1 MTEQEIRVLE
11 ATLITAAQAYYN
23 GGNAVMTDAEFD
35 ALEEQLRKVD
45 PGSDVL
51 KRIGSPP
58 EDGSGWPKVTHT
70 IPMGSLSK
78 AQSWGEMQDW
88 MAKCDRDLRSQHGD
102 SNPRG
107 VIVTEKL
114 DGISLCLTYEDGVLV
129 RASTRGDGTTGEEI
143 TRNVRVMKGVPQ
155 VITHLGT
162 VHVRAE
168 IICTHE
174 DFEAYFPDESNPRN
188 TASGTAKRQSNWQKA
203 RYLTVVAYNLHWTP
217 PRGTVCNLRSDELL
231 QLEAWGFNTPTYQYA
246 PAHLGSFEGVQV
258 LYEKYAGG
266 FRKTIGYDID
276 GLVVELNSKEQ
287 RDLLGETN
295 LRPKGAIAFKF
306 AHETAETHLRDILW
320 QVGNSGRITPVAV
333 FDPVQLAGA
342 EVKRASLANVSILTG
357 LVEGQGQQYAFE
369 GDGIIVSRRND
380 VVPKV
385 ERFTGRNCNEDQ
397 NPNGAEEP
405 IVLGVPTECPA
416 CVTRLKY
423 EGEYLICPNSDSCPA
438 QKLGALKRWVQK
450 VNILHIGGAQLAA
463 LLESGMVA
471 DIADLY
477 TLPTKVGEFAALE
490 MSGRKVGGG
499 AERACASIEGKKQ
512 LTLALFAGSL
522 GINLCGRKMIQV
534 LVDAGYDTLEKLRAA
549 TYDQLARV
557 KGFGPAKAESLVFGL
572 AAHKPLINK
581 LLANGVSILPPE
593 PKKEANAAG
602 AWAGERV
609 CLTGFRDKPLQAKIE
624 AEGGEIV
631 SGVSGKTTVLVAK
644 DPNGSSSKI
653 KKARSLGI
661 QVLSREQANQR

>member
-11 ATLITAAQAYYN
+11 AKLLTAAQAYY
-23 GGNAVMTDAEFD
+23 GGGTPVMTDAEFD
-35 ALEEQLRKVD
+35 ALEAELLEAD
-45 PGSDVL
+45 PDSDVL

-58 EDGSGWPKVTHT
+58 DDGSGWPKVTHT

-78 AQSWGEMQDW
+78 AQSWDEMQDW
-88 MAKCDRDLRSQHGD
+88 MAKCTRDLRVQQSDH
-102 SNPRG
+102 SSHPI
-107 VIVTEKL
+107 IVTEKL
-114 DGISLCLTYEDGVLV
+114 DGISLLLTYEEGVLV
-129 RASTRGDGTTGEEI
+129 RAATRGDGATGEDI
-143 TRNVRVMKGVPQ
+143 TRNVRVMKGVPWM
-155 VITHLGT
+155 IPHNGR

-168 IICTHE
+168 IICTHA
-174 DFEAYFPDESNPRN
+174 DFAAYFSDESNPRN

-217 PRGTVCNLRSDELL
+217 PKGRVCNLRSDELL
-231 QLEAWGFNTPTYQYA
+231 QLEQWGFNTPNYQHT
-246 PAHLGSFEGVQV
+246 PVNMDSFEDVQA
-258 LYEKYAGG
+258 LYEEYAGSR
-266 FRKTIGYDID
+266 RKTIGYDID

-295 LRPKGAIAFKF
+295 LRPKGAIAYKF
-306 AHETAETHLRDILW
+306 AHDSAKTYLRDILW
-320 QVGNSGRITPVAV
+320 QVGNSGRVTPVAE
-333 FDPVQLAGA
+333 FDMVRLAGA
-342 EVKRASLANVSILTG
+342 EVKRCSLHNVSNIHR
-357 LVEGQGQQYAFE
+357 LVGEQGQEYAFE
-369 GDGIIVSRRND
+369 GDEIIVSRRND
-380 VVPKV
+380 VIPYL

-405 IVLGVPTECPA
+405 IALGVPTLCPV

-423 EGEYLICPNSDSCPA
+423 EGEYLICPNSDGCPA

-450 VNILHIGGAQLAA
+450 VNILHLGEAQLTA
-463 LLESGMVA
+463 LLDSGMVT

-477 TLPTKVGEFAALE
+477 TLPSKVEEFAALE

-499 AERACASIEGKKQ
+499 AKRACASIEGKKE
-512 LTLALFAGSL
+512 LTLALFVGSL

-534 LVDAGYDTLEKLRAA
+534 LVDAGYDTLDKLQAA

-557 KGFGPAKAESLVFGL
+557 KGFGPAKAESLKFGL
-572 AAHKPLINK
+572 AAQKPLIDK
-581 LLANGVSILPPE
+581 LLANGVGILPPE
-593 PKKEANAAG
+593 PKKEANTGG

-609 CLTGFRDKPLQAKIE
+609 CLTGFRDKALQAKIE

-631 SGVSGKTTVLVAK
+631 SGVSKKTTVLVAK